1 MWIPSV
7 TLLGFLGV
15 SLSSCPLGLEKCNE
29 HPPAPPQIWLLRSP
43 FCISLAPGK
52 LEGSQKLPNLES
64 ITIIFPAGAGMDN
77 SGGGFHARVATRVA
91 AALLTYHSPGFLFP
105 GCAAK
110 VCGSTAI
117 LQLRYPPA
125 LRRAMLESLTQLI
138 RGSIPNDL
146 IVAAIKAERD
156 RSMNFFCPCLGDTAC
171 SHLHQVIAQGIEAFD
186 PLPGGATRR
195 GNRLLLH
202 RVNPDSCLHWMQEQ
216 WTSAWIHLDLDLAEV
231 HRKNRR
237 FILAD
242 LQAGLGDPQPVEP
255 GKLRPPVSPAFFPI
269 FPQHSAPPSEEEWT
283 LIELSPP
290 SSSSTPSSSTPSS
303 STPSSST
310 PSKALFGEERVSLL
324 RQRFPAGTDIS
335 TALMQ
340 RKADRLTL
348 HRRACGRAPGSPP
361 IQYPTVFDRYAA
373 SLRRSESWRDTG
385 INRRLF
391 IYLREGMVFCSWQ

>member
-1 MWIPSV
+1 MWIPAV

-15 SLSSCPLGLEKCNE
+15 SLSSCPLGLEKCHE
-29 HPPAPPQIWLLRSP
+29 PPPGPPQIWLLRSP
-43 FCISLAPGK
+43 YCISLAPRK
-52 LEGSQKLPNLES
+52 MEGSKKLPNLES
-64 ITIIFPAGAGMDN
+64 MTIIFRAGAGMD
-77 SGGGFHARVATRVA
+77 STGGGYHARVATRVA
-91 AALLTYHSPGFLFP
+91 AALLTHHSPGFLSP

-117 LQLRYPPA
+117 LHLRYPPA

-138 RGSIPNDL
+138 HGSIPNDR
-146 IVAAIKAERD
+146 IVAAVKAERD
-156 RSMNFFCPCLGDTAC
+156 RSPNFFCPCLGDTAC
-171 SHLHQVIAQGIEAFD
+171 SPLHQVIAQGIEAFD

-195 GNRLLLH
+195 GNRLLFQ
-202 RVNPDSCLHWMQEQ
+202 RVNPDSCLQWIRQQ
-216 WTSAWIHLDLDLAEV
+216 WTSAWIHLDLNLAEV
-231 HRKNRR
+231 HRKNRH

-242 LQAGLGDPQPVEP
+242 LQAGLGDPAPVEP

-269 FPQHSAPPSEEEWT
+269 FPHHSIPPSTEEWT

-290 SSSSTPSSSTPSS
+290 SSSSTPS
-303 STPSSST
+303 
-310 PSKALFGEERVSLL
+310 KALFGEERVSLH

-348 HRRACGRAPGSPP
+348 HRRDCGRSPGSPP
-361 IQYPTVFDRYAA
+361 TQYPTVFDRYAA
-373 SLRRSESWRDTG
+373 SLRRSENWRVTG

>member
-29 HPPAPPQIWLLRSP
+29 HLPAPPQIWLWKPP

-52 LEGSQKLPNLES
+52 LEGIQKLPNLES
-64 ITIIFPAGAGMDN
+64 MTIIFPAGAGMDT

-91 AALLTYHSPGFLFP
+91 AALLTHHSPGFLPP

-117 LQLRYPPA
+117 LHLRYPPP
-125 LRRAMLESLTQLI
+125 LRRAMFESLTQLI
-138 RGSIPNDL
+138 HGSIPNEL
-146 IVAAIKAERD
+146 IVAAIKEERD
-156 RSMNFFCPCLGDTAC
+156 RSPTFFCPCLGDTAC

-195 GNRLLLH
+195 GNRLLFQ
-202 RVNPDSCLHWMQEQ
+202 RVNPDSCLHWIRQQ
-216 WTSAWIHLDLDLAEV
+216 WTSAWIHLDLNLAEI

-237 FILAD
+237 FILED
-242 LQAGLGDPQPVEP
+242 LQEGLGDPQPVEP
-255 GKLRPPVSPAFFPI
+255 GKLRPPVSPPFFPI
-269 FPQHSAPPSEEEWT
+269 FPQHSAPPSKEEWT

-290 SSSSTPSSSTPSS
+290 SSSSIT
-303 STPSSST
+303 
-310 PSKALFGEERVSLL
+310 SKVLFGEERVSLH
-324 RQRFPAGTDIS
+324 RQRFPAGIDIS

-348 HRRACGRAPGSPP
+348 HRRACGRSPGSPP
-361 IQYPTVFDRYAA
+361 TQHPTVFDRYAA
-373 SLRRSESWRDTG
+373 SLRRSGGWRETG

-391 IYLREGMVFCSWQ
+391 IYLREGLVFSSWQ